1 MVNLIIN
8 FGSLFEGGHL
18 TRLEGSSVEKPCWT
32 LLFSDIIVFAK
43 ISRDR
48 VLFITEEPV
57 QIADIIESCFNI
69 RKKSKC
75 EASEQRIQKLTPFS
89 LSLFRY

>member
-1 MVNLIIN
+1 M
-8 FGSLFEGGHL
+8 FEGGHL

-69 RKKSKC
+69 RKKSKW
-75 EASEQRIQKLTPFS
+75 EASKRRFQKLTSFS
-89 LSLFRY
+89 LYFQILNLE